1 MKTKVSQIK
10 LNIWSI
16 SQYACPPI
24 YGYGTGHHFLA
35 ENHVKN
41 GHNVTIFASSYN
53 HYMNSEKLPS
63 SNLAYEQIDSVNYVW
78 IKSLKYNN
86 SHSVKRVINWLYF
99 VYYFFKRKKNIYGI
113 PDIVIMSS
121 HSMLPIICALWAKA
135 RFKSKIILEIR
146 DVWPATFVEIGGK
159 SKYHPLILSLK
170 FFERLSYLF
179 ADHIVSTLPNIAKRV
194 EELVPDRF
202 INISIIP
209 QGMPERLF
217 QSGDK
222 LDLNFTKKYF
232 SNNEFRVMYTGAL
245 GPSNALETLI
255 ECAKYLKFN
264 FPTLNLRFFILGDG
278 IDKERLETLSGN
290 SDNVVFIPKIH
301 RTLVQD
307 FLSFGHL
314 FYDSVRS
321 SKLYEYGLSRQKWM
335 DYMYAGK
342 PILASYSGFQS
353 LINDANCGE
362 FVEAENVKAL
372 ADRILHYNSLS
383 INEILEIGKR
393 GREYLIQNRSF
404 QVLASRYE
412 LVFIN
417 LVCND

>member
-1 MKTKVSQIK
+1 MKTKDSKKK

-16 SQYACPPI
+16 SHYACPPN

-35 ENHVKN
+35 ENHVKR
-41 GHNVTIFASSYN
+41 GHIVTIFASSYN
-53 HYMNSEKLPS
+53 HYMNTENLPS
-63 SNLAYEQIDSVNYVW
+63 SNLAYEQIDGVNYVW
-78 IKSLKYNN
+78 IHSLMYNN

-99 VYYFFKRKKNIYGI
+99 VYFFFKRKKSVYGR

-121 HSMLPIICALWAKA
+121 HSMLPIICAMWVKA

-159 SKYHPLILSLK
+159 SKYHPFILILG

-194 EELVPDRF
+194 KELAPDRLN
-202 INISIIP
+202 NISIIP
-209 QGMPERLF
+209 QGMPESLF

-222 LDLNFTKKYF
+222 LDKNFTMRYF
-232 SNNEFRVMYTGAL
+232 SNNEFRVMYAGAL

-255 ECAKYLKFN
+255 ECAKYIKSN
-264 FPTLNLRFFILGDG
+264 HPTLNIRFFILGDG

-307 FLSFGHL
+307 FLSYGHL
-314 FYDSVRS
+314 FFDSVRS

-362 FVEAENVKAL
+362 FVDAENVEAL
-372 ADRILHYNSLS
+372 ADRILYYNNLS

-393 GREYLIQNRSF
+393 GREYVIQNRSF
-404 QVLASRYE
+404 QVLSAQYEKVFFE
-412 LVFIN
+412 LV
-417 LVCND
+417 